1 MAREKELIVAL
12 KTYSLNSLISIYTYT
27 KKFDLTSVKST
38 GSILNLRFIVFF
50 FYFLCWCSQKCQ
62 KILLIPISRYLCI
75 MIVLLFVLKTPSDNL
90 GDAIQFL
97 HEFDREAAEMCN
109 R

>member
-1 MAREKELIVAL
+1 
-12 KTYSLNSLISIYTYT
+12 
-27 KKFDLTSVKST
+27 
-38 GSILNLRFIVFF
+38 
-50 FYFLCWCSQKCQ
+50 
-62 KILLIPISRYLCI
+62 
-75 MIVLLFVLKTPSDNL
+75 MIILLFVLKTPSDNL